1 MCLPLLNSHWIKQS
15 IPSRPVLAFTMDLL
29 VLGLATPVIVDVKGT
44 MRVFEQ
50 LFALENTIGSH
61 ACSLEALAR
70 V

>member
-1 MCLPLLNSHWIKQS
+1 
-15 IPSRPVLAFTMDLL
+15 MDSA
-29 VLGLATPVIVDVKGT
+29 VLGFATPVIVDVKGT

-50 LFALENTIGSH
+50 LFTLENAIGSH